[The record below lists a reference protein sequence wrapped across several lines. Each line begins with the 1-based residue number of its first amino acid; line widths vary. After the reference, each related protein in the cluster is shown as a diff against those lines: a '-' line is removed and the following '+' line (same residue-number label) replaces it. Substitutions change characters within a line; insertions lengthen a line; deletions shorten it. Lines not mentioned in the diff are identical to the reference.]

1 MPNRFD
7 VLADMLLAADS
18 GKMTQHTQPELNIN
32 EEQTMND
39 KPFDPIARLRG
50 MNPGVRLSSPPETVI
65 VDDMQEEQ
73 EAKPVPMPE
82 QIAAPP
88 EQRKHF
94 PINCLLAGF
103 IPAFVNPN
111 DAQEVFTIPI
121 PGVTDQDVNNALD
134 LFMSIRKHYRQTG
147 YHIFS
152 RLPEDATFD
161 DASINF
167 GSVTSPAFLAVGV
180 SPDIV
185 DEVYHAAG
193 LEPGEMHG
201 DLAAMQASPA
211 AHIEDDLSA
220 CDDSCGL
227 AEPKFTIFDSHDLD
241 QRLIDAS
248 EDFWHVAYDFF
259 NSEGL
264 KASLFSK
271 FKAAPAVYEAEVVKH
286 NMLVARIRAYASR
299 FTMLPLDLDE
309 RMEVED
315 ARRAFLQTL
324 AEAYAGVVHLPDP
337 SVTGQCP
344 ILKGAFA
351 KAMSKL
357 SPRVVSHLFL
367 NFSQGSELGGL
378 FGERNTLGEPIV
390 TSPAAWPLRVSGDH
404 VTDSQF
410 QRLQYRHMYD
420 LLFCINDAF
429 AREVAVKTV
438 IQERFQ
444 NMLMGATFVSNT

>member
-18 GKMTQHTQPELNIN
+18 GKIPQHTQPELKIN
-32 EEQTMND
+32 EEHTMNMHYPNTSNVGD
-39 KPFDPIARLRG
+39 L
-50 MNPGVRLSSPPETVI
+50 
-65 VDDMQEEQ
+65 QEEQ
-73 EAKPVPMPE
+73 AAKPMPMPE

-88 EQRKHF
+88 EQRKPF

-167 GSVTSPAFLAVGV
+167 GSVTRPAFLAVGV

-248 EDFWHVAYDFF
+248 EDFWEVACDFLT
-259 NSEGL
+259 SEEL

-390 TSPAAWPLRVSGDH
+390 TSPAAWPLRVSGEH
-404 VTDSQF
+404 VSDSQF
-410 QRLQYRHMYD
+410 QRLQYRHVYD

>member
-1 MPNRFD
+1 
-7 VLADMLLAADS
+7 MLLAADS
-18 GKMTQHTQPELNIN
+18 GKMPQHTQPERKI
-32 EEQTMND
+32 EEEHTMNA

-50 MNPGVRLSSPPETVI
+50 MKPAMRQSSPPETVI
-65 VDDMQEEQ
+65 VDDLQEEQ
-73 EAKPVPMPE
+73 AAKPMPMPE

-88 EQRKHF
+88 EPRKSF

-111 DAQEVFTIPI
+111 DAREVFTLPI

-134 LFMSIRKHYRQTG
+134 LFMSIPKHYRQTG

-161 DASINF
+161 DANINF
-167 GSVTSPAFLAVGV
+167 GSVTRPAFLAVGV

-248 EDFWHVAYDFF
+248 EDFWEVACDFLT
-259 NSEGL
+259 SEEL
-264 KASLFSK
+264 KASLFGK

-286 NMLVARIRAYASR
+286 NMMVTKIRSYASR

-390 TSPAAWPLRVSGDH
+390 TSPAAWPLRVSGEH
-404 VTDSQF
+404 VSDSQF
-410 QRLQYRHMYD
+410 QRLQYRHVYD